1 MKSFFRFLAR
11 NPLYALINMVGLAV
25 SLMFVI
31 LIGDYAWR
39 QFALDRWQRNH
50 DRIVLMGCR
59 SDYMSWADVSLPLKD
74 MFPSSA
80 SSTTTYS
87 TATTAPRFRRPTGA

>member
-31 LIGDYAWR
+31 LIGDA
-39 QFALDRWQRNH
+39 
-50 DRIVLMGCR
+50 G
-59 SDYMSWADVSLPLKD
+59 
-74 MFPSSA
+74 SA
-80 SSTTTYS
+80 TTTV
-87 TATTAPRFRRPTGA
+87 